1 MIELSI
7 VVVSWNRCDLTLSCL
22 AAAETV
28 AGLMPG
34 QSVEIILVDN
44 GSADGTVAQVR
55 TFHPSVVVI
64 PLDRNHGFARG
75 ANAGASRSTGQVLLF
90 LNTDAIITE
99 EVCASVLAHF
109 KNCPQ
114 TAVVGPQLLH
124 PDGRLQNSAHAFPSL
139 LDELIP
145 SWLIDVMFPGRRPA
159 KRAVGHM
166 PRRVQA
172 VQGAAFFVRRAVFES
187 LGGFCED
194 YFFYLEET
202 DFCWK
207 ARERGQWVELLPAQ
221 RVVHQSGSSS
231 KGVVPVASRIEYH
244 RSLYRFLRTRSGRF
258 AQSLAITVRM
268 VRGALVVLGLSLFS
282 FVGGGTRRRLR
293 ERAALLSWHLRGR
306 PASAGLEGASAE
318 WPSG

>member
-1 MIELSI
+1 MTELSI

-28 AGLMPG
+28 ADRLPD

-44 GSADGTVAQVR
+44 GSADATVAKVR
-55 TFHPSVVVI
+55 GRHPSVIVV
-64 PLDRNHGFARG
+64 PFDRNYGFARG
-75 ANAGASRSTGQVLLF
+75 ANAGAARSAGQVILF
-90 LNTDAIITE
+90 LNTDAIVTA

-109 KNCPQ
+109 ENCPQ
-114 TAVVGPQLLH
+114 TAIVGPQLLH
-124 PDGRLQNSAHAFPSL
+124 ADGRLQNSAHAFPSL

-145 SWLIDVMFPGRRPA
+145 SWLIDVMLPGRRPA
-159 KRAVGHM
+159 KRAVGSM

-172 VQGAAFFVRRAVFES
+172 VQGAAFFVRRSVFES

-207 ARERGQWVELLPAQ
+207 ARERGQWVELLPGQ
-221 RVVHQSGSSS
+221 RVIHQSGSSS
-231 KGVVPVASRIEYH
+231 KEVVPVASRIEYH

-258 AQSLAITVRM
+258 TQSLAVTVRM
-268 VRGALVVLGLSLFS
+268 VRGLVVVLGLSLFC
-282 FVGGGTRRRLR
+282 FAGGGTRRRLR
-293 ERAALLSWHLRGR
+293 ERSALLSWHLRGR
-306 PASAGLEGASAE
+306 PASAGLEGVSAE